1 MARTDEPVSCSACG
15 RTPSPGAEF
24 CGGCGSPLT
33 SPCAGC
39 GRPNPVANLFCES
52 CGQPLKE
59 PRSTP
64 VTQAATPAERAGE
77 RRYLTVMFCDL
88 VGSTALSAGLDPEDM
103 RRVIRGYQERCL
115 DVITAH
121 DGSVAQYLGD
131 GILAYFGYPAAH
143 EDDAAD
149 AVRAALAI
157 ARAMEPLAD
166 ELGVPHL
173 AARVG
178 LHTGLVVVGE

>member
-24 CGGCGSPLT
+24 CGGCGSPLLLL
-33 SPCAGC
+33 CAEC
-39 GRPNPVANLFCES
+39 ARPNPVANLFCES
-52 CGQPLKE
+52 CGKPLAE
-59 PRSTP
+59 DQSSP
-64 VTQAATPAERAGE
+64 VTNAATSAARVGE

-88 VGSTALSAGLDPEDM
+88 VGSTALAAGLGPEDM

-157 ARAMEPLAD
+157 TRAMEPLAE

-173 AARVG
+173 AAR
-178 LHTGLVVVGE
+178 